1 MPSIKIPKNKLNFLK
16 EFLNI
21 NYICGKNDTKLINS
35 QLKAFNECQ
44 LSINYSNPND
54 KSRKQRESIK
64 FFAEDCS
71 WLYDETQDWQG
82 EIKLSEEMFDLIKST
97 AVPVSLLAATTF
109 TNARKLDIF
118 NYFTYQNYNLH
129 LKQMDHYFAL
139 TDLYNLFGC
148 GISSINEF
156 RRVFKRIMADL
167 KQVANLE
174 LVAVGKHGYK
184 LLSNAN
190 SLLKVKSRRKTNEI
204 KDKKLVINEDFKQKL
219 EKDYSAIDI
228 EAASIYVSKRNE
240 RGKVRHPYAY
250 MRDVLKNPSWYQA
263 ERSVLVQSIHKMQY
277 DDYHKLEETKR
288 KITAQELKARL
299 SHTYVLGLPAEL
311 RDLYEQLRVPGR
323 VIIKN
328 APSWDYVC
336 FLFWEF
342 MTNRCIEYPA
352 CSIEAL
358 YLSLFKHLK

>member
-250 MRDVLKNPSWYQA
+250 MRDILKNPSWYQA

-323 VIIKN
+323 VIVKN

-342 MTNRCIEYPA
+342 MTNRCTEYSS
-352 CSIEAL
+352 CSIESL
-358 YLSLFKHLK
+358 FIQLFKHLG